1 MYKNFVPQGLKPV
14 CAADLGG
21 TAKAVPVRVSLKQI
35 LKLILIASGTQG
47 LKPRIFLRRY
57 GPAKAVP

>member
-1 MYKNFVPQGLKPV
+1 V

-21 TAKAVPVRVSLKQI
+21 TAKAVPFRVSLKQI